1 MASGLMNPLTREV
14 SVKTIQHLGA
24 AATAIAITFSI
35 VWAVAAYAYERPAE
49 AGMSALQVL
58 AYRLL

>member
-1 MASGLMNPLTREV
+1 MRPLNTKQRL
-14 SVKTIQHLGA
+14 SA
-24 AATAIAITFSI
+24 AATAISITFSI
-35 VWAVAAYAYERPAE
+35 VWAVATYAYERPAD